1 MKETTLKIPT
11 IDMVGTGANILRL
24 REKKGISVRK
34 LQEYLEFSTP
44 QAIYK
49 WQNGISMPSLD
60 HLLVLSTLFGVSID
74 DILVKDYHFEIKI
87 SA

>member
-1 MKETTLKIPT
+1 MNETTLKIPT
-11 IDMVGTGANILRL
+11 IDMAGTGANIIRL

-60 HLLVLSTLFGVSID
+60 HLLVLSTLFEVSID
-74 DILVKDYHFEIKI
+74 DILVKDYNFEIKI